1 MPTDCQQSQQEAQ
14 SAHRRGDSTTT
25 VQAEAG
31 RAAMVEAL
39 RAERDRAQQY
49 LDIAGVTIVALDAQ
63 GAVTLINKRGLE
75 LLGCEEEQVIG
86 KNWFEHFIPAGI
98 RTAVAGKFQE
108 LMAGEIEPAEYHE
121 NPVLTQTGQER
132 MVAWHNTV
140 IRDPAG
146 KIAGTLSS
154 GEDITERV
162 RAEHQLQRRLEFEQT
177 VSAISSRF
185 VGAPDIDQAIQAS
198 LEDMGRLSGASRA
211 YLFLFREDG
220 TTTDNTHEW
229 CAPGVS
235 AQIHNLQGLS
245 LERFPWSM
253 TKLRQGEAVQVEDVS
268 GLPAK
273 ARVLR
278 ETLEAQGIK
287 SLLMMPLSVGQEVR
301 GFVGFDDVAQ
311 AGPWGNE
318 DWALLRVSSE
328 IMGIA
333 LQRRR
338 AEEAQR
344 ESENRFRALI
354 EQSPFST
361 IVYRPDGTV
370 LYGNPAALKLHEL
383 SGREYGA
390 IIADYNILQDE
401 QLEAKGSM
409 PYLRKGFSGEAT
421 TIPPIQYVSQKR
433 DRSGQAGQQVV
444 WIEGFVYPIKDERG
458 CIQQVVLIHNDISE
472 RVQAEAERE
481 ALIGELETNNAELER
496 FTYTVSHDLK
506 SPLITIQGFLGFLE
520 QDARAG
526 NVERVQ
532 ADIARI
538 SAAAQ
543 RMEQLL
549 SELLELSRIG
559 RMVNPSEQVSF
570 EELAQ
575 EALYMME
582 GRLDQRG
589 VEARIAPELLR
600 PDGPTVYGDRPRLR
614 EVLDN
619 LVDNAIKFM
628 GSQPHPQVEIGVR
641 HDEKERVFY
650 VRDNGMGIDPPY
662 HEKVFG
668 LFEKLDAETDGSGVG
683 LAIVKRIVQV
693 HGGRVWVES
702 EGAGQGST
710 FCFTLSDEQG
720 STQGRETAPGAS
732 S

>member
-1 MPTDCQQSQQEAQ
+1 MI
-14 SAHRRGDSTTT
+14 SATLQVDLDGLWAIRRAYGDSSSDPNDDDP
-25 VQAEAG
+25 VYSHCLP
-31 RAAMVEAL
+31 RL
-39 RAERDRAQQY
+39 
-49 LDIAGVTIVALDAQ
+49 
-63 GAVTLINKRGLE
+63 LE
-75 LLGCEEEQVIG
+75 IFDQR
-86 KNWFEHFIPAGI
+86 K
-98 RTAVAGKFQE
+98 
-108 LMAGEIEPAEYHE
+108 
-121 NPVLTQTGQER
+121 
-132 MVAWHNTV
+132 
-140 IRDPAG
+140 
-146 KIAGTLSS
+146 
-154 GEDITERV
+154 V
-162 RAEHQLQRRLEFEQT
+162 RATL
-177 VSAISSRF
+177 F
-185 VGAPDIDQAIQAS
+185 VV
-198 LEDMGRLSGASRA
+198 GRDA
-211 YLFLFREDG
+211 EV
-220 TTTDNTHEW
+220 EW
-229 CAPGVS
+229 
-235 AQIHNLQGLS
+235 
-245 LERFPWSM
+245 
-253 TKLRQGEAVQVEDVS
+253 
-268 GLPAK
+268 K
-273 ARVLR
+273 A
-278 ETLEAQGIK
+278 
-287 SLLMMPLSVGQEVR
+287 
-301 GFVGFDDVAQ
+301 
-311 AGPWGNE
+311 
-318 DWALLRVSSE
+318 ALLRRASE
-328 IMGIA
+328 AGHEIANHSYTHALNLGVLSGEELEQEIDLGRQAIEGACGIA
-333 LQRRR
+333 PRG
-338 AEEAQR
+338 
-344 ESENRFRALI
+344 FRAPGYSI
-354 EQSPFST
+354 S
-361 IVYRPDGTV
+361 
-370 LYGNPAALKLHEL
+370 
-383 SGREYGA
+383 
-390 IIADYNILQDE
+390 LQLLE

-481 ALIGELETNNAELER
+481 ALIGELESQNAELER

-506 SPLITIQGFLGFLE
+506 SPLITIKGFLGFLE